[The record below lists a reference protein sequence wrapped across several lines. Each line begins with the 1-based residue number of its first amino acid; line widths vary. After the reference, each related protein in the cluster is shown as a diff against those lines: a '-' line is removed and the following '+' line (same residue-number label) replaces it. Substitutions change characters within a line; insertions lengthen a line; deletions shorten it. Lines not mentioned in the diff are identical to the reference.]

1 MNKKDLK
8 NIAKHTIVDGKI
20 HPKIAQF
27 TMQNLNK
34 TDLRE
39 YLFYLKQEIKNQ
51 IVFVR
56 SSQDLLSAEKKQ
68 IEKLYGNKKILFEND
83 KSLGAGITI
92 LNNDNIIDASLKG
105 FIDQAIQK
113 LKD

>member
-8 NIAKHTIVDGKI
+8 NLAKHTVMDGKI
-20 HPKIAQF
+20 HPKIAKF
-27 TMQNLNK
+27 VMQNLNK

-56 SSQDLLSAEKKQ
+56 TPQDLLAAEKKQ
-68 IEKLYGNKKILFEND
+68 IEKLYVSKRILFEND

-105 FIDQAIQK
+105 YIDQAIQE
-113 LKD
+113 LKN